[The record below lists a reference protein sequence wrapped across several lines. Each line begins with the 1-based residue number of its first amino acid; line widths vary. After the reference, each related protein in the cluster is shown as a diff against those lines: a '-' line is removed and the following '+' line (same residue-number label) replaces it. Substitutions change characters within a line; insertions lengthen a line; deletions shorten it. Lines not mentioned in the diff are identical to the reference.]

1 VDPKAGQDFWRRV
14 NVGAARQIPNSDPEF
29 HYPLIVDGSGRSA
42 RASFVILIKECL
54 FRVGLFISLC
64 VVVPLIR

>member
-29 HYPLIVDGSGRSA
+29 HPRIVDGAGRCA
-42 RASFVILIKECL
+42 RASFAILIKECL
-54 FRVGLFISLC
+54 FRVGLFNGLC